1 MDIEKKP
8 PKEVDPTVGRNI
20 RHLRLKRG
28 LNISELANAIDSD
41 VGNISRLERAKQ
53 GYSDEMIRKIA
64 DFFGVPVGL
73 LFKSDLPFEQSSSDS
88 DVQPT
93 RLKATIWEDGEQDI
107 EEFVEIPLIDVQ
119 FSAGSGCVELIEK
132 EEFALIFRR
141 HYLHKL
147 GVSTSAAKLVR
158 VIGTSMEPKLSDGDV
173 VGINTDDTRI
183 RDGKAYGIRHGD
195 LLRVKF
201 LIEQPDGGVIIRS
214 MNREEFGDEKLT
226 QQEKNDQLVIL
237 GRVFWSSS
245 TW

>member
-93 RLKATIWEDGEQDI
+93 RLKATIWEDGDQDI

>member
-1 MDIEKKP
+1 METEKKI
-8 PKEVDPTVGRNI
+8 PKEIDPTVGRNI
-20 RHLRLKRG
+20 RHLRLKKG
-28 LNISELANAIDSD
+28 LNIADLANAVGSD

-64 DFFGVPVGL
+64 DFFGCPVAD
-73 LFKSDLPFEQSSSDS
+73 LFKSDLPFTHASTDS

-93 RLKATIWEDGEQDI
+93 RLKATVWEDGEQDR
-107 EEFVEIPLIDVQ
+107 EEFVEIPLIDVH
-119 FSAGSGCVELIEK
+119 FSAGSGCMELTEE

-141 HYLHKL
+141 YYLHKL
-147 GVSTSAAKLVR
+147 GISTTAAKLVR
-158 VIGTSMEPKLSDGDV
+158 VIGNSMEPRLADGDV

-195 LLRVKF
+195 LLRVKY
-201 LIEQPDGGVIIRS
+201 LIEQPDGGVLIRS
-214 MNREEFGDEKLT
+214 MNREEFADEQLSY
-226 QQEKNDQLVIL
+226 QQRKEQLVIL